1 MRLCVRVCVWLFVCV
16 CVCVYVCACVLCVY
30 VRVCCVCMSL
40 CVCVCMCF
48 CVGAC
53 VCVFYCM
60 VVLHH
65 PYSLSWNLTEMK
77 LTWKR
82 HDQQPDADT
91 AIMHALCSAAPLS
104 VDENSLGSECMSASD
119 ARLRHHAPWHL
130 HTTTDQAGASAATFY
145 ETRGII
151 QYVYIYI
158 CAYITTYIYT
168 YIHIYM
174 YIRKCTFVNINIYS

>member
-1 MRLCVRVCVWLFVCV
+1 M
-16 CVCVYVCACVLCVY
+16 CVYVFLCGCVRLCLLLY
-30 VRVCCVCMSL
+30 GCLAPSI
-40 CVCVCMCF
+40 
-48 CVGAC
+48 
-53 VCVFYCM
+53 
-60 VVLHH
+60 
-65 PYSLSWNLTEMK
+65 LTELESYRNETHME
-77 LTWKR
+77 R